1 MLDLSAAAEER
12 HERFLSR
19 VVEAGV
25 VWGLKDG
32 EDQWPVTASTDDEE
46 RSVMPFWSDRAYAA
60 QCAIEDWAVYEPTE
74 IPLELF
80 LDEWL
85 PGMDG
90 DGVLV
95 GTNWNVHLIGAET
108 EPLELLDQLDARMAD
123 SEAP

>member
-1 MLDLSAAAEER
+1 VLDLAAAAEER

-25 VWGLKDG
+25 VWGLKDA

-60 QCAIEDWAVYEPTE
+60 QCATEDWAPYEPTE
-74 IPLELF
+74 IPLDLF

-85 PGMDG
+85 PGMAA

-95 GTNWNVHLIGAET
+95 GTNWNVQLIGQES
-108 EPLELLDQLDARMAD
+108 EPLELQERLLSDL
-123 SEAP
+123 EAP